1 VRDPWAGTEVTIPGR
16 MVPAIHRGCPGP
28 AGPAALDGG
37 IGPAVSASWPPTPSA
52 LVEGAHG
59 TRPIRCTTRRA
70 VVLHLPAGFYTTCS
84 HVSAPGMRVVR
95 LCR

>member
-1 VRDPWAGTEVTIPGR
+1 
-16 MVPAIHRGCPGP
+16 MVPAIHGVPGP
-28 AGPAALDGG
+28 AGPATLDGG
-37 IGPAVSASWPPTPSA
+37 IGPAVSASRLPASSA

-59 TRPIRCTTRRA
+59 TWPVRCTARRA

-84 HVSAPGMRVVR
+84 HVSAAELRVVR